1 MSQEMRQ
8 LVDRMNQ
15 LKMKKARL
23 LKVEASQEYP
33 VDYENNISMVKDEI
47 RILSDDLADI
57 QMRYEKELQ
66 NAEPLIRMAENIDI
80 SLRKVEDEY
89 SDIEVS
95 TDATNALFDVQD
107 AAKMLSNR
115 LVQYTGKLKADLFL
129 LQNR

>member
-1 MSQEMRQ
+1 
-8 LVDRMNQ
+8 
-15 LKMKKARL
+15 
-23 LKVEASQEYP
+23 
-33 VDYENNISMVKDEI
+33 MVKDEI
-47 RILSDDLADI
+47 RILSNDLADI

>member
-33 VDYENNISMVKDEI
+33 VDYENNISIVKDEI